1 MPATTQ
7 HVHPDAS
14 TAVAPT
20 PLAAPT
26 YAEYRRRNRT
36 LAGSRALIWAIIG
49 VAFLWAV
56 RATGFGV
63 MTLVD
68 SLVESAQFVISDLWP
83 PRIEEASNYIRP
95 ALDSLYMSYVGMVI
109 SVLISIPLGVLAAR
123 NITVYRVVA
132 YAGKATAAFIRAL
145 PEIVLAIFLVAVF
158 GIGPLAGT
166 LALGIGGVGI
176 LAKAY
181 ADGIEAIDMR
191 QIEGL
196 RATGATW
203 LQILAQGVWPQFK
216 PTFLTWSL
224 YRLELNIREA
234 AVLGLVG
241 AGGLGFS
248 LQQAINLFQ
257 YRTAAAI
264 ILMIYVL
271 VLFVET
277 VTGVLRKRAL

>member
-1 MPATTQ
+1 MASTTQ
-7 HVHPDAS
+7 PVRPNAPS
-14 TAVAPT
+14 AVTPT

-26 YAEYRRRNRT
+26 YGEYRRRNRT
-36 LAGSRALIWAIIG
+36 LAGSRALIWAVIG
-49 VAFLWAV
+49 IAFLWAV
-56 RATGFGV
+56 RATGFGL

-68 SLVESAQFVISDLWP
+68 SLVASVEFVITDLWP
-83 PRIEEASNYIRP
+83 PRVEEAPDYIGP

-109 SVLISIPLGVLAAR
+109 SIVISIPVGVLAAR
-123 NITVYRVVA
+123 NITIYRVVA
-132 YAGKATAAFIRAL
+132 YAGKATTAFIRAL

-158 GIGPLAGT
+158 GIGPVAGT

-191 QIEGL
+191 QIDGL

-203 LQILAQGVWPQFK
+203 LQILGQGVWPQFK

-234 AVLGLVG
+234 AVLGLAFRMTEEV
-241 AGGLGFS
+241 
-248 LQQAINLFQ
+248 
-257 YRTAAAI
+257 
-264 ILMIYVL
+264 
-271 VLFVET
+271 
-277 VTGVLRKRAL
+277 